1 MKLKP
6 RTTRVTIIITIL
18 ILAVVAYYAYLSNK
32 SKEER
37 ASASM
42 TVVEET
48 LSRDLN
54 NNYPPTPKEVIKYY
68 NDITKC
74 LYNEVCTDDEIERLG
89 MKNRGLFD
97 QDLLNANELG
107 TYLFQ
112 LKSEVTDHKDKK
124 ITIINVALA
133 SSTNVDYYT
142 RDGYSF
148 ARLICTYTM
157 NENGTNSATQ
167 IVYLLRKDSNK
178 QWKIYGWDYAE
189 NVDLNGDGVPGD

>member
-6 RTTRVTIIITIL
+6 RTTRITIIITIL

-32 SKEER
+32 SKSER
-37 ASASM
+37 AAASM

-74 LYNEVCTDDEIERLG
+74 LYNETCTDDEVERLG
-89 MKNRGLFD
+89 MKTRQLYD
-97 QDLLNANELG
+97 DDLLAANDLASF
-107 TYLFQ
+107 LFQ
-112 LKSEVTDHKDKK
+112 LHSDVSDHKDKK
-124 ITIINVALA
+124 ITIINIALA
-133 SSTNVDYYT
+133 SSTNVDFYT
-142 RDGYSF
+142 RNGYSC
-148 ARLICTYTM
+148 ARLMCTYTM
-157 NENGTNSATQ
+157 NENGTNKTSQ
-167 IVYLLRKDSNK
+167 IVYVLRKDSDK
-178 QWKIYGWDYAE
+178 KWKIYGWDFAE

>member
-6 RTTRVTIIITIL
+6 RTTRITIIITIL

-32 SKEER
+32 SRTER
-37 ASASM
+37 AAASM

-74 LYNEVCTDDEIERLG
+74 LYNETCTDDEIERLA
-89 MKNRGLFD
+89 MKNRGLYD
-97 QDLLNANELG
+97 EALLNANELG
-107 TYLFQ
+107 TYLI
-112 LKSEVTDHKDKK
+112 KVRSDVTEHKDKK
-124 ITIINVALA
+124 VTIINIALA

-148 ARLICTYTM
+148 ARLMCTYTM
-157 NENGTNSATQ
+157 NENGTNSTTQ
-167 IVYLLRKDSNK
+167 MVYLLRKDSNK
-178 QWKIYGWDYAE
+178 QWKIYGWDFAE
-189 NVDLNGDGVPGD
+189 NVDINGDGVPGD

>member
-148 ARLICTYTM
+148 ARLTCTYTM